1 MIPKHL
7 KEWTAAKSNPH
18 AIWSRDSYGEE
29 VVSLLKTISA
39 GSSRELAHQKARC
52 WFHCQISLYPLHIIF
67 ILTLPWK
74 AAVTQSELEGADPQD
89 AFQQALSGSLHQET
103 RVFDFGR
110 RGPRCFTSW
119 LPALETCDNSTTV
132 SCSNSWQ
139 WLAEDSTISRACH
152 ASLGHLHQSV
162 SQLLRRKVV
171 ERQGVAVVQKTPRA
185 EAKAKALHRTMVK
198 HNIFP
203 NQLRREMRSCTKL
216 TCDASRF
223 FS

>member
-1 MIPKHL
+1 MNEILFCIWSLLGSLFLSLETFDLCIKQRLDPKHL

-110 RGPRCFTSW
+110 KGPRCFTSW

-132 SCSNSWQ
+132 SCSNSWR
-139 WLAEDSTISRACH
+139 WLRTQQFPEH
-152 ASLGHLHQSV
+152 AMPPWGIC
-162 SQLLRRKVV
+162 
-171 ERQGVAVVQKTPRA
+171 T
-185 EAKAKALHRTMVK
+185 
-198 HNIFP
+198 
-203 NQLRREMRSCTKL
+203 NQYHS
-216 TCDASRF
+216 F
-223 FS
+223 